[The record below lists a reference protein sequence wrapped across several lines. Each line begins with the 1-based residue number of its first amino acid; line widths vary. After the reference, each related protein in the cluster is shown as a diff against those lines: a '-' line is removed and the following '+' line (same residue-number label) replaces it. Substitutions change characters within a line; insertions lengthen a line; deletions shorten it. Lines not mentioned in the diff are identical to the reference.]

1 MTWQPGKLG
10 WRLLPG
16 TATALVAALLF
27 KLSAWYPLEQLSY
40 QALFRLR
47 GPTAWDARVVVVA
60 IDDASLKA
68 LGRFPWSRQRYAELL
83 KVLTKADASV
93 VAFDMLWSEPSA
105 EDTQLASAMQQ
116 HRRVVV
122 AQALDKTGV
131 SLMPTPLLQESA
143 IAVGHIHNDKNLGNL
158 TQQVDLQMREHTA
171 LGIAAVQS
179 YGLVQAPVNLPDLKQ
194 PFWINWP
201 GPVEEATSYSFV
213 KVLKGQIPPQA
224 LKDKIVLVGLTA
236 TGFDPLDTPFNSN
249 PATSGIYLHAAVVNN
264 LLRQNPLH
272 RVPDYWLLPILIF
285 GGPGLSFFLS
295 HWRFRLRFS
304 SWLGLSVTW
313 VGLSVLL
320 LWAGYWLPVALP
332 LALFTGTLGTTLLC
346 EQLRMS
352 ALLQRQVKHL
362 WQTYTPEVV
371 LDNRRSLQPMLANHL
386 QQPVLVQQ
394 ASQLAALAEQLGRSQ
409 AAQAAIAR
417 SLSSG
422 LLAADLDGLV
432 WFCNPVAATL
442 LQIQV
447 GDRLDHHL
455 VPQWLSKAQWQAD
468 LQSLKAQQPI
478 SVHELHRGEHWLELK
493 LEPLFYQPLA
503 GEPTDQTQPL
513 DGLLLILNDITERRL
528 IEQMKSELVALVSHE
543 LRTPLTS
550 IQGALKLLQTGK
562 LGTLPAKGQRMLDI
576 AAKNTNRLMRLTN
589 DLLDLERIESG
600 TVSLSRQCCQIA
612 DLLEQAA
619 AVMQTMADEQSVV
632 LAVHSVSATVWVDP
646 DRLLQVLI
654 NLLSNAIKF
663 SQPGG
668 NIWLSAELRARA
680 LEHDRTIEPK
690 SRGAERSQHLSEVGQ
705 HPVPYLLIRVKDEG
719 RGIPADKLEAVFE
732 RFRQV
737 EAADAQQKGGTGL
750 GLAICRTI
758 VQQHGGHIWVESE
771 SGQGCTFC
779 LTLPSHTNNY

>member
-16 TATALVAALLF
+16 TATALVVALLF
-27 KLSAWYPLEQLSY
+27 KLSVWHPLEQLSY

-47 GPTAWDARVVVVA
+47 GPTAWDRRVVVVT
-60 IDDASLKA
+60 IDNASLKA
-68 LGRFPWSRQRYAELL
+68 LGRFPWSRQRYAQLL
-83 KVLTKADASV
+83 KALTQADASV

-116 HRRVVV
+116 HGRVVV
-122 AQALDKTGV
+122 AQAWDHTGIPLV
-131 SLMPTPLLQESA
+131 PTLLLQESA
-143 IAVGHIHNDKNLGNL
+143 IAVGHILKHENLGNL
-158 TQQVDLQMREHTA
+158 TQQVDLQIREHAA

-201 GPVEEATSYSFV
+201 GPVEEAPSYSFV
-213 KVLKGQIPPQA
+213 EVLKGQIPAQA
-224 LKDKIVLVGLTA
+224 FKNKIVLVGLTA

-272 RVPDYWLLPILIF
+272 RVSDYWLLPILIF
-285 GGPGLSFFLS
+285 GGPGFSFFLS

-371 LDNRRSLQPMLANHL
+371 LDNKRSLQPTLAN

-409 AAQAAIAR
+409 SAQAAIAR

-442 LQIQV
+442 LQIRV
-447 GDRLDHHL
+447 GDRLDNHL
-455 VPQWLSKAQWQAD
+455 VPQWLSKAQWQAE
-468 LQSLKAQQPI
+468 LQSLKAQQPM

-493 LEPLFYQPLA
+493 LEPLFYQPLTGETA
-503 GEPTDQTQPL
+503 GQIQPL
-513 DGLLLILNDITERRL
+513 DGLLLILNDITERRI

-562 LGTLPAKGQRMLDI
+562 LGTLPAKGQHMLDI
-576 AAKNTNRLMRLTN
+576 AAKNTDRLMRLTN

-600 TVSLSRQCCQIA
+600 TVSLSQQCCQIA

-619 AVMQTMADEQSVV
+619 AVMQTMTDEQSVV
-632 LAVHSVSATVWVDP
+632 LAVHSVSAKVWVDP

-668 NIWLSAELRARA
+668 NVWLSAEFWAGA
-680 LEHDRTIEPK
+680 LEHGRTIEPM
-690 SRGAERSQHLSEVGQ
+690 SQGTEKLKHVFEVDQ
-705 HPVPYLLIRVKDEG
+705 HPEPYLLICVKDEG
-719 RGIPADKLEAVFE
+719 RGIPADQLETVFE
-732 RFRQV
+732 RFQQV

-779 LTLPSHTNNY
+779 LTLPSHTNNC